1 MYKGCY
7 YDTDFGRMI
16 IKEKNGYIV
25 EINMLELSELDYEL
39 SESDL
44 LTKMCNQLDEYF
56 SRGRKEFDVPILF
69 QGSEFQKMVW
79 NALLKIP
86 YGEVRTYKEQAMMIG
101 NEKASRAV
109 GKANGCNKLFI
120 VVPCHRVIGSNG
132 SLTGYAGGIEM
143 KKYLLELES
152 R

>member
-16 IKEKNGYIV
+16 IKEKDGYIV
-25 EINMLELSELDYEL
+25 EINMLKLSESDYEL

-44 LTKMCNQLDEYF
+44 LTKMCNQLDEFF
-56 SRGRKEFDVPILF
+56 SSKRRGFDVPILF
-69 QGSEFQKMVW
+69 QGSEFQKKVW
-79 NALLKIP
+79 DALLKIP

>member
-16 IKEKNGYIV
+16 IKEKDGYIV
-25 EINMLELSELDYEL
+25 EINMLKLSESDYEL

-44 LTKMCNQLDEYF
+44 LTKMCNQLDEFF
-56 SRGRKEFDVPILF
+56 SSKRRGFDVPILF
-69 QGSEFQKMVW
+69 QGSEFQNKVW
-79 NALLKIP
+79 DALLKIP